1 MQNAEYLQLV
11 QTPEDRED
19 HYARV
24 IDRYYELV
32 TPLCRDVWSD
42 SFHLAWFAEGQRLP
56 EAQLT
61 LQHWLADQGGF
72 TAGSRLLD
80 VGCGIGGPAAAIAE
94 RTGAEVTGVN
104 ICGHQV
110 QVARSL
116 HRDSEVG
123 QRLTFV
129 EGDAM
134 ALPFGPAEFDGA
146 FSIEA
151 LCYAPDKQHAYAEI
165 AKVLRPG
172 GGFVGVDWFCADD
185 ISEADYARW
194 VEPMCQGFAI
204 PHLIPF
210 GAVKGHLEAAG
221 FEVESVSR
229 YSDHGDIGPNWTPGS
244 PDSGADSAD
253 PGAVA
258 ESFETLLAAS
268 MPALRDGC
276 EQGSVIMGCWV
287 ARKQGA
293 RKQGDSAGHRPVRSG
308 DRA

>member
-1 MQNAEYLQLV
+1 MQNAEYLELV
-11 QTPEDRED
+11 RTPGDREE

-24 IDRYYELV
+24 VDRYYELV
-32 TPLCRDVWSD
+32 TDVCRDVWSD

-61 LQHWLADQGGF
+61 LQRWLADQGRF
-72 TAGSRLLD
+72 SAGDRLLD

-94 RTGAEVTGVN
+94 HTGAEVTGVN

-129 EGDAM
+129 EADAM
-134 ALPFGPAEFDGA
+134 ALPFGPAEFDGV

-151 LCYAPDKQHAYAEI
+151 LCYAPDRQHAYAQI

-172 GGFVGVDWFCADD
+172 GGFVGVDWFCADGLSD
-185 ISEADYARW
+185 ADYARW

-204 PHLIPF
+204 PHVIPF
-210 GAVKGHLEAAG
+210 GALKGLLQAAG

-229 YSDHGDIGPNWTPGS
+229 YSDHGDIGPNWQLHDANAAQAGGDR
-244 PDSGADSAD
+244 PDPAAG
-253 PGAVA
+253 G
-258 ESFETLLAAS
+258 FETLLAAS
-268 MPALRDGC
+268 MPALREGI
-276 EQGSVIMGCWV
+276 EQGKVVMGCWV
-287 ARKQGA
+287 ARKRADAAQ
-293 RKQGDSAGHRPVRSG
+293 DRP
-308 DRA
+308 DRRGERA